1 MNLPTVTI
9 REFARIVGVDHA
21 AVVRAVQGGTRLTD
35 SVIRENGKVRIV
47 VAQGCYEWIMHKEE
61 MKDSRER
68 KRKSRT
74 AGVMPRDVSAE
85 MDRHYAALM
94 KRMEFEKACN
104 HLVPVA
110 TSLLH
115 MSEALRT
122 FRDTMMNIPL
132 VVSELSRPIMLGIL
146 REDGDDISPEKHK
159 LMDDAVLQIRQASK
173 REVRKALN
181 QAADII
187 DDERKRDEEKRL
199 NDESMN
205 GV

>member
-21 AVVRAVQGGTRLTD
+21 AVVRAVQGGTRLTN

-146 REDGDDISPEKHK
+146 REDGDDISPAKHK
-159 LMDDAVLQIRQASK
+159 LIDDAVLQIRQASK
-173 REVRKALN
+173 REVRKAIN

-199 NDESMN
+199 NDECMN

>member
-1 MNLPTVTI
+1 MNLPTATI

-61 MKDSRER
+61 MKDSRVR

-94 KRMEFEKACN
+94 KRFEFEKACN
-104 HLVPVA
+104 QLVPVA
-110 TSLLH
+110 TTLLH
-115 MSEALRT
+115 ISEALRT

-132 VVSELSRPIMLGIL
+132 VISELLRPIMLGIL
-146 REDGDDISPEKHK
+146 REDGDNISPEKHK

-187 DDERKRDEEKRL
+187 DDERKRDKEKRL

-205 GV
+205 GF